1 MKEYKIALAIKTEGL
16 EYDDRVRK
24 EILSV
29 QKLYPNI
36 RFKIFAMLPDNKEYE
51 GITTYGVPFKAI
63 YMPSR
68 EKYPSAQKI
77 LKKTYEF
84 YKVLKPEL
92 NDFDAVW
99 CGDYHSVAIALFCKN
114 KPVLW
119 DLHELPSMLLFSRIK
134 RIVLKKVFDNCK
146 VVLHANPQRIEYIA
160 SKGCIKDPSKHFAL
174 RNFPNFQDVDT
185 EYDEKYDAFISW
197 KKDRPCVYLQG
208 LTNYSRADVESV
220 NAVLSYP
227 DIVAVVVG
235 SMQDRAKK
243 ELEEKWGKQVLDER
257 VFLVGQI
264 PQLKIP
270 QYVSKCFTT
279 LVFYKNVRPNNWY
292 CEANRFYQA
301 VILGLPVVVGNNP
314 PMKELVEKYDFGVV
328 ANTDGCNVSEIIIGL
343 QQVIH
348 RRSQYLESIEAY
360 KHFLTWDQ
368 QEDVIRQVMG
378 KFAGIKDL
386 A

>member
-1 MKEYKIALAIKTEGL
+1 MDKKYRIALAIKTDGL

-29 QKLYPNI
+29 MKLYPNI
-36 RFKIFAMLPDNKEYE
+36 EFKIFAMLPDNKEYE
-51 GITTYGVPFKAI
+51 GMTSYGVPFKAI

-77 LKKTYEF
+77 LLKTYEF
-84 YKVLKPEL
+84 YKVIKRDLES
-92 NDFDAVW
+92 FDAVW
-99 CGDYHSVAIALFCKN
+99 CGDYHSVAIALFCRN

-119 DLHELPSMLLFSRIK
+119 DLHELPSMLLFSRVK
-134 RIVLKKVFDNCK
+134 RIVLRKVFDNCK

-174 RNFPNFQDVDT
+174 RNYPNFEDVDT
-185 EYDEKYDAFISW
+185 EYDEKYKAFMAW

-208 LTNYSRADVESV
+208 LTDESRADVESIS
-220 NAVLSYP
+220 AVLSYP

-235 SMQDRAKK
+235 GFQDRSRE
-243 ELEEKWGKQVLDER
+243 ELVKKWGEQALNER
-257 VFLVGQI
+257 VYFVGKI

-301 VILGLPVVVGNNP
+301 AILGLPVVVGNNP
-314 PMKELVEKYDFGVV
+314 PMKELVEKYKLGVV
-328 ANTDGCNVSEIIIGL
+328 ANTDGNNVSEIIIGL

-348 RRSQYLESIEAY
+348 CHVQYKESIE
-360 KHFLTWDQ
+360 KNKRFLTWDQ
-368 QEDVIRQVMG
+368 QEEVIKQVVE
-378 KFAGIKDL
+378 KL
-386 A
+386 TS

>member
-1 MKEYKIALAIKTEGL
+1 MAKEYKVALVIKTDGL

-24 EILSV
+24 EVLSI

-36 RFKIFAMLPDNKEYE
+36 KFKIFVMLDNDNREYE
-51 GITTYGVPFKAI
+51 GITGYGVPYKVL
-63 YMPSR
+63 YLPSR
-68 EKYPSAQKI
+68 DKYPPQKKV
-77 LKKTYEF
+77 LRKTYEF
-84 YKVLKPEL
+84 YKVVKKDLQEY
-92 NDFDAVW
+92 DAVW
-99 CGDYHSVAIALFCKN
+99 CGDYHSVAIALLCKN

-119 DLHELPSMLLFSRIK
+119 DLHELPSMLLFSRVK
-134 RIVLKKVFDNCK
+134 RLLLRRVFNNCK

-160 SKGCIKDPSKHFAL
+160 SKGCIKDPGKHFAL
-174 RNFPNFQDVDT
+174 RNYPNFQDIDP
-185 EYDEKYDAFISW
+185 EYDEKYDEFIAW

-208 LTNYSRADVESV
+208 LTNESRADVESL

-227 DIVAVVVG
+227 DIVAVIVG
-235 SMQDRAKK
+235 GFQDKAKSQLIK
-243 ELEEKWGKQVLDER
+243 KWGKEEIEKR
-257 VFLVGQI
+257 VHFVGQI

-328 ANTDGCNVSEIIIGL
+328 ANTDGSNVSEIIIGL

-348 RRSQYLESIEAY
+348 RRSQYLESIEKN
-360 KHFLTWDQ
+360 KHLLTWDQ
-368 QEDVIRQVMG
+368 QD
-378 KFAGIKDL
+378 GILKTVVDEWL
-386 A
+386 NMK